1 MSLQVF
7 MELHNLPKLK
17 GKTRKAKRVG
27 RGYGSGKGGH
37 TVGKGQ
43 KGQKTRSKIKL
54 GFEGGQLPLHQRLP
68 HKRGF
73 KRAFRDEV
81 EILNVGDLGRWDEK
95 VEVNPKNLL
104 EKGLIGKITKGGVKI
119 LGDGEIKKKLTVEG
133 VKLSE
138 SAKEK
143 ILEAGGA
150 VE

>member
-1 MSLQVF
+1 
-7 MELHNLPKLK
+7 MELHQLPKLK
-17 GKTRKAKRVG
+17 GKKRPAKRIG

-43 KGQKTRSKIKL
+43 KGQKVRSKIKL
-54 GFEGGQLPLHQRLP
+54 GFEGGQLPLHKRLP

-81 EILNVGDLGRWDEK
+81 AILNLKDLNRWE
-95 VEVNPKNLL
+95 VETVVSPSTLL
-104 EKGLIGKITKGGVKI
+104 EKGLVDRIPKGGVKI
-119 LGDGEIKKKLTVEG
+119 LGDGEVKKKLTVQG

-143 ILEAGGA
+143 ILEADG
-150 VE
+150 EIK

>member
-1 MSLQVF
+1 

-17 GKTRKAKRVG
+17 GKKRPAKRIG

-43 KGQKTRSKIKL
+43 KGQKVRGKIKL
-54 GFEGGQLPLHQRLP
+54 GFEGGQLPLHKRLP

-81 EILNVGDLGRWDEK
+81 VILNLEDLNRWDEK
-95 VEVNPKNLL
+95 TEVNPKNLL
-104 EKGLIGKITKGGVKI
+104 EKGLVDRIPKGGVKI
-119 LGDGEIKKKLTVEG
+119 LGDGEVEKKLTVQG

-138 SAKEK
+138 AAREK
-143 ILEAGGA
+143 ILGAGG
-150 VE
+150 EIK

>member
-1 MSLQVF
+1 

-17 GKTRKAKRVG
+17 GKKRSAKRVG

-81 EILNVGDLGRWDEK
+81 AILNLEDLTHWDPQL
-95 VEVNPKNLL
+95 EVNPQNLL
-104 EKGLIGKITKGGVKI
+104 EKGLVDRIPKGGVKI
-119 LGDGEIKKKLTVEG
+119 LGDGEVERKLTVRG

-143 ILEAGGA
+143 ILKAKGEIIQ
-150 VE
+150 